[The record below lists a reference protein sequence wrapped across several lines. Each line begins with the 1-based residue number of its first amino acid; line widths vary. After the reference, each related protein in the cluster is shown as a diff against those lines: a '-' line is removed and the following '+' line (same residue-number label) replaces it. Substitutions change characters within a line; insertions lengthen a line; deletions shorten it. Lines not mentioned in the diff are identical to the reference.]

1 MTTFA
6 QVGLRMPKIATPAIA
21 AAIIDRLV
29 VVMVCFLQL
38 IPVNPGKGAPYG
50 ISEAASRPAIGG
62 LCWR

>member
-1 MTTFA
+1 
-6 QVGLRMPKIATPAIA
+6 MPKIATPAIA